1 MMYSFKLSAFADEA
15 SKNLGEQIEALRAN
29 EIHYLEMRGVNGQNV
44 SELDAATA
52 RAVSR
57 ELKAADIAVW
67 SLGSPIGKIKLA
79 DPFAPELDRFK
90 RLLET
95 ADITGATRIRLFSFY
110 EAEGE
115 SAFDAVCERLDRFVE
130 AAQGSGVV
138 LCHENEKGIYGDI
151 ASRCLRIHQALPGL
165 RAVFDPANFVQC
177 RQDTAE
183 AWELLAPYVDYM
195 HIKDAR
201 WGDGVVVP
209 PGQGDGQ
216 LPYLLGKYAEQG
228 GEVLTL
234 EPHLKVFKGL
244 EALEGGE
251 RPKVPEGMFATGR
264 DAFDFAVASPRGV
277 IDAMN

>member
-1 MMYSFKLSAFADEA
+1 MYNFKFSAFADEA
-15 SKNLGEQIEALRAN
+15 SKLLTEQIEAMRAN
-29 EIHYLEMRGVNGQNV
+29 GIGYLEMRGVNGTNV
-44 SELDAATA
+44 ADLTPADA
-52 RAVSR
+52 RAVR
-57 ELKAADIAVW
+57 AELDAADIAVW

-95 ADITGATRIRLFSFY
+95 AAITGATRIRLFSFY

-115 SAFDAVCERLDRFVE
+115 SAFDAVCERLDRFIE

-151 ASRCLRIHQALPGL
+151 AARCLALHKALPAL
-165 RAVFDPANFVQC
+165 RAVYDPANFVQC
-177 RQDTAE
+177 KQDTAE

-201 WGDGVVVP
+201 WSDGIVVP
-209 PGQGDGQ
+209 PGKGDGQ
-216 LPYLLGKYAEQG
+216 LPYLLKEYAKQG

-251 RPKVPEGMFATGR
+251 RPKVPDGMFATGR
-264 DAFDFAVASPRGV
+264 EAFDFAVASLRGV
-277 IDAMN
+277 IAGLV

>member
-1 MMYSFKLSAFADEA
+1 MANFKFSAFADEA
-15 SKNLGEQIEALRAN
+15 GKMLTEQIDAMRGN
-29 EIHYLEMRGVNGQNV
+29 GIGYLEMRGVNGTNV
-44 SELDAATA
+44 ADLTPADARAIRAELDAA
-52 RAVSR
+52 
-57 ELKAADIAVW
+57 EIAVW

-95 ADITGATRIRLFSFY
+95 ADITGAKRIRMFSFY

-115 SAFDAVCERLDRFVE
+115 GAFDAVCERIDRYLD
-130 AAQGSGVV
+130 AAKGSGVI

-151 ASRCLRIHQALPGL
+151 ASRCAELHKALPAL

-177 RQDTAE
+177 GQDTAE
-183 AWELLAPYVDYM
+183 AWEMLAPYIDYM

-201 WGDGVVVP
+201 FSDGLVVP
-209 PGQGDGQ
+209 PGAGDGQ
-216 LPYLLGKYAEQG
+216 LAHLLGKYAAQG

-244 EALEGGE
+244 DALENGE

-264 DAFDFAVASPRGV
+264 EAFDFAVTALRGV
-277 IDAMN
+277 IATLD

>member
-1 MMYSFKLSAFADEA
+1 MYNFKFSAFADEA
-15 SKNLGEQIEALRAN
+15 SKNLAEQIDALRAN
-29 EIHYLEMRGVNGQNV
+29 GIGLLEMRGVTGQNV
-44 SELDAATA
+44 ADLDVATA
-52 RAVSR
+52 RAVR
-57 ELKAADIAVW
+57 RDLDAADIAVW

-110 EAEGE
+110 EAEGDG
-115 SAFDAVCERLDRFVE
+115 AFDAVCERLDRFVE

-151 ASRCLRIHQALPGL
+151 ASRCLAIHQALPAL
-165 RAVFDPANFVQC
+165 RAVYDPANFVQC
-177 RQDTAE
+177 KQDTAE
-183 AWELLAPYVDYM
+183 AWEMLAPYVDYM

-201 WGDGVVVP
+201 WSDGVVVP
-209 PGQGDGQ
+209 PGKGDGQ
-216 LPYLLGKYAEQG
+216 LAYLLKQYAAQG

-234 EPHLKVFKGL
+234 EPHLKGFKGL

-251 RPKVPEGMFATGR
+251 RPKVPDGMFATGR
-264 DAFDFAVASPRGV
+264 EAFDFAVASLRGV
-277 IDAMN
+277 IEGLA

>member
-1 MMYSFKLSAFADEA
+1 MANFKFSAFADEA
-15 SKNLGEQIEALRAN
+15 GKMLTEQIDAMRGN
-29 EIHYLEMRGVNGQNV
+29 SIGYLEMRGVNGTNV
-44 SELDAATA
+44 ADLTPADARAIRAELDAA
-52 RAVSR
+52 
-57 ELKAADIAVW
+57 EIAVW

-95 ADITGATRIRLFSFY
+95 ADITGAKRIRMFSFY

-115 SAFDAVCERLDRFVE
+115 GAFDAVCERIDRYLD
-130 AAQGSGVV
+130 AAKGSGVI

-151 ASRCLRIHQALPGL
+151 ASRCAELHKALPAL

-177 RQDTAE
+177 GQDTAE
-183 AWELLAPYVDYM
+183 AWEMLAPYIDYM

-201 WGDGVVVP
+201 FSDGLVVP
-209 PGQGDGQ
+209 PGTGDGQ
-216 LPYLLGKYAEQG
+216 LAHLLGKYAAQG

-244 EALEGGE
+244 DALENGE

-264 DAFDFAVASPRGV
+264 EAFDFAVAALRGV
-277 IDAMN
+277 IATLD

>member
-1 MMYSFKLSAFADEA
+1 MYNFKFSAFADEA
-15 SKNLGEQIEALRAN
+15 SKNLAEQIDALRAN
-29 EIHYLEMRGVNGQNV
+29 GIGLLEMRGVNGQNV
-44 SELDAATA
+44 ADLDVATA
-52 RAVSR
+52 RAVR
-57 ELKAADIAVW
+57 RDLDAADIAVW

-110 EAEGE
+110 EAEGDG
-115 SAFDAVCERLDRFVE
+115 AFDAVCERLDRFVE

-138 LCHENEKGIYGDI
+138 LCHENEKGIHGDI
-151 ASRCLRIHQALPGL
+151 ASRCLAIHQALPAL
-165 RAVFDPANFVQC
+165 RAVYDPANFVQC
-177 RQDTAE
+177 KQDTAE
-183 AWELLAPYVDYM
+183 AWKMLAPYVDYM

-201 WGDGVVVP
+201 WSDGVVVP
-209 PGQGDGQ
+209 PGKGDGQ
-216 LPYLLGKYAEQG
+216 LAYLLKQYAAQG

-251 RPKVPEGMFATGR
+251 RPKVPDGMFATGR
-264 DAFDFAVASPRGV
+264 EAFDFAVASLRGV
-277 IDAMN
+277 IEGLA

>member
-1 MMYSFKLSAFADEA
+1 MYNFKFSAFADEA
-15 SKNLGEQIEALRAN
+15 SKNLAEQIDALRAN
-29 EIHYLEMRGVNGQNV
+29 GIGLLEMRGVNGQNV
-44 SELDAATA
+44 ADLDVATA
-52 RAVSR
+52 RAVR
-57 ELKAADIAVW
+57 RDLDAADIAVW

-110 EAEGE
+110 EAEGDG
-115 SAFDAVCERLDRFVE
+115 AFDAVCERLDRFVE

-151 ASRCLRIHQALPGL
+151 ASRCLAIHQALPAL
-165 RAVFDPANFVQC
+165 RAVYDPANFVQC
-177 RQDTAE
+177 KQDTAE
-183 AWELLAPYVDYM
+183 AWEMLAPYVDYM

-201 WGDGVVVP
+201 WSDGVVVP
-209 PGQGDGQ
+209 PGKGDGQ
-216 LPYLLGKYAEQG
+216 LAYLLKQYAAQG

-251 RPKVPEGMFATGR
+251 RPKVPDGMFATGR
-264 DAFDFAVASPRGV
+264 EAFDFAVASLRGV
-277 IDAMN
+277 IEGLA